1 MGPGPLIGQVHDM
14 NAERVVEK
22 ILSEA
27 RAQATKVENEA
38 AEERSSEKEKIEKE
52 LLEYRKQTKT
62 LAAGAA
68 EDRKLQL
75 LAGARMEI
83 RKENL
88 ATKRQLLAE
97 VSAAAAGQLKHLD
110 DGRYRELMTNL
121 MLKAV
126 QTGAEEVIVGKN
138 EARIDHSFIKH
149 INRQLGT
156 GYKGNIRLSEHRED
170 IDAGFILKRGKIKTN
185 VSIEVLL
192 AQARENL
199 QIELAKELFS

>member
-27 RAQATKVENEA
+27 RAQAEKVENEA
-38 AEERSSEKEKIEKE
+38 AEKRSREKEEIEKE
-52 LLEYRKQTKT
+52 LTEYRKQTET

-88 ATKRQLLAE
+88 ATKRQFLAE
-97 VSAAAAGQLKHLD
+97 VFAAAGQLKHLD

-126 QTGAEEVIVGKN
+126 QTGDEEVIVGKN
-138 EARIDHSFIKH
+138 ETRIDHSFIKH

-192 AQARENL
+192 AQARESL
-199 QIELAKELFS
+199 EIELARELFS

>member
-1 MGPGPLIGQVHDM
+1 MS
-14 NAERVVEK
+14 AEKVVEK

-27 RAQATKVENEA
+27 RAEAEKIEKEA
-38 AEERSSEKEKIEKE
+38 AEERSSEQQKDEKE
-52 LLEYRKQTKT
+52 LAEYRKQTET

-97 VSAAAAGQLKHLD
+97 VFAAAAGQLKRLD

-126 QTGAEEVIVGKN
+126 QTGDEEVIVGKN

-149 INRQLGT
+149 INRQLGA

-185 VSIEVLL
+185 VAIEVLL
-192 AQARENL
+192 AQARQSLE
-199 QIELAKELFS
+199 IELVRELFS